1 MNGTDFVKII
11 KRIVE
16 VNKQSEVEDNSL
28 KVIKEPSSDWS
39 DMSVKVFGIW
49 DFKRY
54 YINQPSFNKLIDM
67 TSHNERICKFEDFIE
82 IICNTLRLSDD
93 YTDGFTFEGKFKVEV
108 GGNLETGIQ
117 ILLTPAN
124 VSMSLLIT
132 EDCPILTKSEVHE
145 RYLTFIENYFE
156 TAKREYTLEYSVWQD
171 VPSLTIVD

>member
-1 MNGTDFVKII
+1 MNGTDFVK
-11 KRIVE
+11 
-16 VNKQSEVEDNSL
+16 
-28 KVIKEPSSDWS
+28 VIKNIVDVNRRAEGEKVSKEPTSDWA

-67 TSHNERICKFEDFIE
+67 TSHSERICKFEDFIE
-82 IICNTLRLSDD
+82 VICNTLRLSDD

-124 VSMSLLIT
+124 MNMSLVIT

-145 RYLTFIENYFE
+145 RYLTFLETYFE
-156 TAKREYTLEYSVWQD
+156 TAKREYTLEYSVWQE